1 MISGEFTLSE
11 MSDQGASAK
20 VYKPKGAAAR
30 IEALKAAG
38 VDTSNYFPM
47 GEEMV
52 VKVVDGVP
60 VMVDD
65 DDPVYTKIA
74 SGGYINHYKLFRR
87 WVMAQMFHIL
97 RNMKSG
103 KNFNQLLQERGY
115 EYQWRMVEDELRA
128 QMKMH
133 KHGDMANFT
142 RRNQW
147 FNGSTISVM
156 ASDYLNALKDYVE
169 GKLMYRLN
177 SERKKVYK
185 HTCKGVPYVRIGGKN
200 IFVSDLNKKLYDDI
214 RRYAV
219 KFNYEQS
226 PRKLYELVCDFNKH
240 RKRLVRST
248 NISGSFI
255 NAYKGSGAYFTMRN
269 LIMFHGA
276 RFTGLNEKK
285 SLDFV
290 ESKASE
296 YVDEGWRM
304 IGVMKKLIEDSGI
317 DVERKIAEWR
327 KK

>member
-142 RRNQW
+142 RRNKW
-147 FNGSTISVM
+147 FNGSTISAM
-156 ASDYLNALKDYVE
+156 ASDYLNTLKETHVPPQLRE
-169 GKLMYRLN
+169 EESLQAHVQGCSLCAHWRQEHLR
-177 SERKKVYK
+177 ERPQQEV
-185 HTCKGVPYVRIGGKN
+185 V
-200 IFVSDLNKKLYDDI
+200 
-214 RRYAV
+214 
-219 KFNYEQS
+219 
-226 PRKLYELVCDFNKH
+226 
-240 RKRLVRST
+240 
-248 NISGSFI
+248 
-255 NAYKGSGAYFTMRN
+255 
-269 LIMFHGA
+269 
-276 RFTGLNEKK
+276 
-285 SLDFV
+285 
-290 ESKASE
+290 
-296 YVDEGWRM
+296 
-304 IGVMKKLIEDSGI
+304 
-317 DVERKIAEWR
+317 
-327 KK
+327 